1 MQVSGLSCSEAAFSG
16 PSWLE
21 LAIWELKVKMGGQSE
36 PRALDRAYDE
46 AFDSALVLQ
55 RQPTTGGCLGCLH
68 PHKGV

>member
-1 MQVSGLSCSEAAFSG
+1 MRVSGLSCSKAAFSA

-21 LAIWELKVKMGGQSE
+21 LAIWKLKVEMGGKSE
-36 PRALDRAYDE
+36 PRAFDRAYDE

-55 RQPTTGGCLGCLH
+55 LQPTTGGCLGCLY